1 MSNATPSPKRKPIP
15 KRLRFE
21 VLSRDHH
28 ACRYCGQM
36 APDVKLTIDHVVPVV
51 LGGKDEP
58 GNLVTACV
66 DCNAGK
72 ASTSPD
78 ERVVDDVAADALRW
92 AGAMQRA
99 AEIVAAKDAPR
110 RAYVAAFEGAWD
122 AWQTKGSGYS
132 VPRPA
137 DWQRSVEG
145 FMSAGLPEDQMT
157 RAVDLALGNPKVYS
171 EGAFRYFCGICWRK
185 LDELREVAQAL
196 IAEEAASNG
205 A

>member
-78 ERVVDDVAADALRW
+78 ERIVDDVAADALRW
-92 AGAMQRA
+92 AGAMKRA
-99 AEIVAAKDAPR
+99 ADIVAAKDAPR
-110 RAYVAAFEGAWD
+110 RAYVAAFEEAW
-122 AWQTKGSGYS
+122 AKGHFGYDKKPL
-132 VPRPA
+132 PRPS
-137 DWQRSVEG
+137 DWRGSIES
-145 FMSAGLPEDQMT
+145 FYRAGLPEETMLE
-157 RAVDLALGNPKVYS
+157 AVSIAGNSKATVDSIASGGQSS
-171 EGAFRYFCGICWRK
+171 E
-185 LDELREVAQAL
+185 V
-196 IAEEAASNG
+196 
-205 A
+205 

>member
-1 MSNATPSPKRKPIP
+1 VSNATPSPKRKPIP

-21 VLSRDHH
+21 VLTRDHH

-78 ERVVDDVAADALRW
+78 ERIVDDVAADALRW

-99 AEIVAAKDAPR
+99 AEIAAAEDAPR
-110 RAYVAAFEGAWD
+110 REYVAAFRKKWD
-122 AWQTKGSGYS
+122 TWGTGWDKRDPIPLPPNWA
-132 VPRPA
+132 A
-137 DWQRSVEG
+137 SVEG
-145 FMSAGLPEDQMT
+145 FHRAFLPVDDMT
-157 RAVDLALGNPKVYS
+157 EAVDIAGRNSKVHPS
-171 EGAFRYFCGICWRK
+171 DMFRYFCGVCWKRIER
-185 LDELREVAQAL
+185 LQTIATDL
-196 IAEEAASNG
+196 IAKEG